1 MEQIVWDEKF
11 NIGVEVVD
19 KAHSKLF
26 RIMKKLLEVP
36 ENEEINQA
44 TYREGIKYLEA
55 YTMIHFL
62 EEETYM
68 RSIKYSN
75 YAHHKRIH
83 DNFRDKTLVSIKR
96 DLELSNFSPSAVQRF
111 VLVVNNWLAEHI
123 MVEDQAIVGR
133 NFARKNRG
141 LSSQMPLISKT
152 VNRTTTEVFQIE
164 AKLSSAEYKGQ
175 NIGKAFYCQRAF
187 DIEGGIRVQI
197 LLGVGEL
204 LMMRGTERIPGKK
217 MTGKDELDH
226 EILLKVFELLFQN
239 VSRMFRVETAYELE
253 KENLMDKEQ
262 FRTNFM
268 KGYPCRLLFSTKAGS
283 FIFCYRSFRVKET
296 KGG

>member
-141 LSSQMPLISKT
+141 SPPRYLLYPRLS
-152 VNRTTTEVFQIE
+152 
-164 AKLSSAEYKGQ
+164 
-175 NIGKAFYCQRAF
+175 
-187 DIEGGIRVQI
+187 
-197 LLGVGEL
+197 
-204 LMMRGTERIPGKK
+204 
-217 MTGKDELDH
+217 TGLPRKC
-226 EILLKVFELLFQN
+226 
-239 VSRMFRVETAYELE
+239 SR
-253 KENLMDKEQ
+253 
-262 FRTNFM
+262 
-268 KGYPCRLLFSTKAGS
+268 
-283 FIFCYRSFRVKET
+283 
-296 KGG
+296 

>member
-1 MEQIVWDEKF
+1 
-11 NIGVEVVD
+11 
-19 KAHSKLF
+19 
-26 RIMKKLLEVP
+26 
-36 ENEEINQA
+36 
-44 TYREGIKYLEA
+44 
-55 YTMIHFL
+55 
-62 EEETYM
+62 
-68 RSIKYSN
+68 
-75 YAHHKRIH
+75 
-83 DNFRDKTLVSIKR
+83 
-96 DLELSNFSPSAVQRF
+96 
-111 VLVVNNWLAEHI
+111 

-141 LSSQMPLISKT
+141 LSSQIPLISKT

-262 FRTNFM
+262 FRTDFM